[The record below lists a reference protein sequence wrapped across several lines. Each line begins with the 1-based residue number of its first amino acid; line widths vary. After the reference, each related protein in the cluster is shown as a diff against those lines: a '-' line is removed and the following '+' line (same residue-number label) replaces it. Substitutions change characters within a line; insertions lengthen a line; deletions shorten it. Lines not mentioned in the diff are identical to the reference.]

1 MMVEYKTVRF
11 GEFLIERKE
20 FFTIDEMARYKR
32 ARVQLHWK
40 GIVLRDEVN
49 GSEIK
54 TKKQQAARIGELL
67 VAEIDAKVGGFGIVP
82 PGLDAAIVSSHYF
95 LYEINEKICSGK
107 WLDWYLRSGLLEDQV
122 KAQGSTNYA
131 AIRPSNVL
139 GYEIPLPPLEEQ
151 RRIVGRIEALA
162 GRVREALSLRER
174 AVEETDSLIFSE
186 MQQIFKA
193 EGNRSVELQT
203 VCSAIID
210 NLHSNPTYSD
220 DGNIPCIRSSD
231 VGWGKLFLDT
241 AQKTTEAEYKLRTVR
256 GKPTE
261 NDVVLVREGG
271 GTGKVAIVEKGQKF
285 SLGQRVMMLRPNPDI
300 VQPKYFLYQMLSP
313 FIHEEQILPLS
324 KGSASPHLNIGSLRN
339 FRFVLHPLDEQRR
352 IVAHLD
358 VVQTKVDE
366 LRRLQAETQEEL
378 AALMPSILD
387 RAFKGEL

>member
-1 MMVEYKTVRF
+1 MPP
-11 GEFLIERKE
+11 
-20 FFTIDEMARYKR
+20 
-32 ARVQLHWK
+32 
-40 GIVLRDEVN
+40 
-49 GSEIK
+49 
-54 TKKQQAARIGELL
+54 EL
-67 VAEIDAKVGGFGIVP
+67 DG
-82 PGLDAAIVSSHYF
+82 AIVSNDFWVYDMDVNIIDPNYF
-95 LYEINEKICSGK
+95 ALCVTTPSFIQDSDLISSGTTK
-107 WLDWYLRSGLLEDQV
+107 R
-122 KAQGSTNYA
+122 
-131 AIRPSNVL
+131 IRAEETQFL
-139 GYEIPLPPLEEQ
+139 CIEIPLPPLEEQ

-162 GRVREALSLRER
+162 GRVREALSMQEK
-174 AVEETDSLIFSE
+174 AVEETDSLIFSA
-186 MQQIFKA
+186 MRQIFKA

-210 NLHSNPTYSD
+210 NLHSNPIYSD

-241 AQKTTEAEYKLRTVR
+241 AQKTTEAEYELRTVR

-285 SLGQRVMMLRPNPDI
+285 SLGQRVMMLRPNLDI
-300 VQPKYFLYQMLSP
+300 VQPKYFLFQMLSP
-313 FIHEEQILPLS
+313 FIYEEQILSLS

-358 VVQTKVDE
+358 AMQAKVDE
-366 LRRLQAETQEEL
+366 LQRLQAETQKEM